1 MYATVLLLICIFVH
15 MLSFSINAAFCN
27 EYLISFIAIYVYSS
41 IFVVI
46 VLFDGCLNFN
56 PLSTR
61 CKLFIFLNYLIVGKD
76 IIQHYPVNII
86 IALNPTYAREIRRIN
101 HPNTQI
107 WPLIV
112 GPLTDS

>member
-1 MYATVLLLICIFVH
+1 
-15 MLSFSINAAFCN
+15 MLAFCN
-27 EYLISFIAIYVYSS
+27 EYLISFIAICVQLPFSVYSS

-86 IALNPTYAREIRRIN
+86 IALNPTYARESRRIN

-112 GPLTDS
+112 GPLADS